1 MCGSLVITLIIT
13 IRLTLSL
20 NLLLLPIIIILLL
33 MWLIERICLLWLIM
47 LLCRIVTLVELQHRC
62 QINHLQLGRM
72 RALSTSRVP
81 SSSPLRYIWVCLP
94 QLPPITIRHSLSVMS
109 HPTLVLRHIYGKK
122 RNKAMNESVIW
133 TFHQTS
139 CVHIIK
145 LSQLALS
152 QLQNNQIEPKPTL
165 NNNASNNNPI

>member
-13 IRLTLSL
+13 IRLRLTLSL

-33 MWLIERICLLWLIM
+33 MWLIERIFLLWLIM
-47 LLCRIVTLVELQHRC
+47 LLCRIVTLVELQHMC

-81 SSSPLRYIWVCLP
+81 PSSPLRYIWVCLP
-94 QLPPITIRHSLSVMS
+94 QLPPITIRHSLSIMS

-122 RNKAMNESVIW
+122 TQQSNE
-133 TFHQTS
+133 
-139 CVHIIK
+139 
-145 LSQLALS
+145 
-152 QLQNNQIEPKPTL
+152 
-165 NNNASNNNPI
+165 